1 MEKVIGIRFR
11 KGGKVYHFD
20 PGELPLKRDDYV
32 IVHTEQGTG
41 FGQVVEAPYAK
52 DPRVHPAEVKKVDR
66 LATEDEI
73 RKFHS
78 NTEVEQ
84 DAKAYCAERIEVH
97 NLPMSLVDVEYFY
110 DGSKIVFYFTADG
123 RVDFRELL
131 KDLVR
136 RLRTRVELRQIGI
149 RNQAKM
155 VGGLGGCG
163 RPLCC
168 ATFLKNFHAVSIKMA
183 KDQNLSLN
191 PAKISGA
198 CGRLMC
204 CLQYEHDM
212 YRDLKKDMPKMGKKI
227 EVPEGRGKVIR
238 QNVMARSFTVL
249 MEDGREIEK
258 ILDGNGQECACP
270 CRKTED
276 RGQKTEDGGRKA
288 EDGSRKA
295 EDRGQKADNKGPRTE
310 HGGRKEE
317 GGGRRERGG
326 RRR

>member
-20 PGELPLKRDDYV
+20 PGEYVPKKDDFV
-32 IVHTEQGTG
+32 IVNTEQGVG
-41 FGQVVEAPYAK
+41 LGQVV
-52 DPRVHPAEVKKVDR
+52 DPPFPKNPRLHPFETKKVER
-66 LATEDEI
+66 LATEEEI
-73 RKFHS
+73 RQHHG
-78 NTEVEQ
+78 NLNIEA
-84 DAKAYCAERIEVH
+84 DAKCYCLERIAAH
-97 NLPMSLVDVEYFY
+97 DLPMNLVDVEYFF
-110 DGSKIVFYFTADG
+110 DGSKIIFYFTADG

-183 KDQNLSLN
+183 KEQNLSLN

-204 CLQYEHDM
+204 CLQYEHDT
-212 YRDLKKDMPKMGKKI
+212 YRELKKDMPKIGKKI
-227 EVPEGRGKVIR
+227 EVAEGKGKVVR
-238 QNVMARSFTVL
+238 QNVMGRSYTVQL
-249 MEDGREIEK
+249 EDGREIDIE
-258 ILDGNGQECACP
+258 LDKKPDCQCECP
-270 CRKTED
+270 KR
-276 RGQKTEDGGRKA
+276 
-288 EDGSRKA
+288 
-295 EDRGQKADNKGPRTE
+295 
-310 HGGRKEE
+310 
-317 GGGRRERGG
+317 
-326 RRR
+326 